1 MRHHCFRK
9 ILAPLVLAGLF
20 SAADALAQTSPG
32 PTLELSPELSPGPA
46 PEPAPDA
53 NTAPEAP
60 PTSPSLQPTSQETLS
75 FNEFRKLSDGKTLHF
90 HLPDGTPW
98 GREYYIPGSQDSIF
112 IFHDGECFEGYW
124 TYDGQHYCYHY
135 QSEPSCWVH
144 FWRQGQLT
152 VESRGGHRQVVVAIR
167 DREPLSCKPDLLS
180 SMPSPNG

>member
-1 MRHHCFRK
+1 MRHHCLRK
-9 ILAPLVLAGLF
+9 VFAPACLIALLTAPNI
-20 SAADALAQTSPG
+20 LAQTAPDPG
-32 PTLELSPELSPGPA
+32 AG
-46 PEPAPDA
+46 PEPKSPPVAPS
-53 NTAPEAP
+53 APV
-60 PTSPSLQPTSQETLS
+60 QQDTLS
-75 FNEFRKLSDGKTLHF
+75 FDEFREISDGKTLHF

-98 GREYYIPGSQDSIF
+98 GREYYIPGTQDSVF

-135 QSEPSCWVH
+135 QNEPSCWVH

-180 SMPSPNG
+180 ALSSPKG